1 MIVKIIFED
10 LTCLDRLFAS
20 SYNQHRCPRSENP
33 ENLKFSFRY
42 NNYSAPVRFAGI
54 VAELRWSN
62 QRISISNL
70 EVRSDL
76 YMTDRPPAASDNAS
90 NDNDPDGVIAGLARD
105 LRVPLNSILGFS
117 QWLATDSSRILTED
131 QREAVA
137 QIMEA
142 ARQLNQMIEATMSP
156 DTGASNILQI
166 DDATIDIADVVA
178 RAIEMVTPMAMRSN
192 VRISNDLDKDSQLAI
207 RGDSARLLQLIF
219 NLLSNAVKFNKP
231 DGTVVVRA
239 GHSSDGMLRIEVED
253 SGIGIAED
261 QRAAIFDP
269 LRPTV
274 SSNSA
279 GGGAG
284 MGLAIARRLCELMK
298 GRIGFDS
305 VVGKG
310 SKFWIDLPPPD
321 GTEQSATELGATK
334 LSDEDQGATT
344 ASKADTI
351 DTPSSST
358 GSVQKILYIEDNPA
372 NVRLLEFLIERH
384 ENLQLLTA
392 VNAEDGIEMAFADPP
407 DLILMDIGLPGMD
420 GFQALKVLR
429 GDARTATL
437 PVMAVSANAMRHDV
451 ERGQQAGFADYLTKP
466 IVIDDFLTAIKRILP
481 AS

>member
-1 MIVKIIFED
+1 M
-10 LTCLDRLFAS
+10 
-20 SYNQHRCPRSENP
+20 
-33 ENLKFSFRY
+33 
-42 NNYSAPVRFAGI
+42 
-54 VAELRWSN
+54 
-62 QRISISNL
+62 
-70 EVRSDL
+70 
-76 YMTDRPPAASDNAS
+76 MDRPPTASDNAS

-156 DTGASNILQI
+156 DIRASHILQI
-166 DDATIDIADVVA
+166 DDATVDIADVVA

-192 VRISNDLDKDSQLAI
+192 VRISNDLDNGSQLAI

-231 DGTVVVRA
+231 DGSVVVRA

-253 SGIGIAED
+253 SGVGIAED
-261 QRAAIFDP
+261 QRGTIFDP
-269 LRPTV
+269 LRPTL
-274 SSNSA
+274 SASSA
-279 GGGAG
+279 GSGAG

-305 VVGKG
+305 VIGKG

-321 GTEQSATELGATK
+321 GTEKSAK
-334 LSDEDQGATT
+334 DQGET
-344 ASKADTI
+344 APAKAETI
-351 DTPSSST
+351 DTLASGT

-384 ENLQLLTA
+384 ENLQLLTT

-429 GDARTATL
+429 ADARTAAL

-466 IVIDDFLTAIKRILP
+466 IVIDDFLTAIKRVLP
-481 AS
+481 VS